1 MKIFYNTRIRTL
13 NPKQPFASA
22 LAVENDRIVAVGSDE
37 EIKALTRPG
46 TVIEDLSGY
55 TVWPGLTDAHLHLE
69 NYAQSL
75 DFVDCETPTLAE
87 CLRRVAERCQTAP
100 EGAWVRGHGWNQNLW
115 PEGFG
120 SAADLDAISNGHPI
134 YLTAKSLHASWANSK
149 AMEMAGITINTK
161 DPEGGTLGRDPH
173 GKPSG
178 ILFENAVALVER
190 IIPSPNL
197 VETKR
202 LLQAA
207 QQKLLSFGL
216 TGAHDFDGV
225 TCFAALQE
233 LDQEQILKLRMV
245 KSIPRDLLPHAAALQ
260 LHTGF
265 GSDHLRIGSLKL
277 FADGALGPRTAAMLQ
292 PYEGETE
299 YRGMSLMD
307 AEEIFEIGRQAVS
320 SGISIATHAI
330 GDRANHE
337 VINAYEQIMEFER
350 EKHLAPGRH
359 RIEHVQVI
367 HPEDQARLARLG
379 IIASVQPIHATSD
392 MHISDHHW
400 GARSANAYAY
410 YSLLKLGSTLAFGS
424 DAPVESPN
432 PFFGLHA
439 AITRTRPD
447 GTPGPDGWY
456 PLQKLPLDQAILGYT
471 QDAAFAGRFEDDLG
485 RLSAG
490 FLADFIVLERDP
502 FDIPPADIFRI
513 QPLAVCIGGDW
524 AWRR

>member
-1 MKIFYNTRIRTL
+1 MKIFYNARIRTL
-13 NPKQPFASA
+13 DPRQPHASA
-22 LAVENDRIVAVGSDE
+22 LAVENNRIIAVGSDE
-37 EIKALTRPG
+37 EIKALSRPN
-46 TVIEDLSGY
+46 TVMEDLDGFI
-55 TVWPGLTDAHLHLE
+55 VWPGLMDAHLHLE

-87 CLRRVAERCQTAP
+87 CLRRVAERCRTAP

-120 SAADLDAISNGHPI
+120 TATDLDGISNGHPI
-134 YLTAKSLHASWANSK
+134 YLTAKSLHASWANTK
-149 AMEMAGITINTK
+149 ALEMAGISTNTK
-161 DPEGGTLGRDPH
+161 DPEGGTLGRDMH
-173 GKPSG
+173 GKPNG
-178 ILFENAVALVER
+178 ILFENAVALVEK
-190 IIPSPNL
+190 IIPPPDL
-197 VETKR
+197 AEIKR
-202 LLQAA
+202 LLQVA

-225 TCFAALQE
+225 TCFSALQE
-233 LDQEQILKLRMV
+233 LELEQKLKLRMV
-245 KSIPRDLLPHAAALQ
+245 KSIPRDFLSHAVALQ

-292 PYEGETE
+292 PYEGEAD

-307 AEEIFEIGRQAVS
+307 AEEIFEIGRQAAS
-320 SGISIATHAI
+320 SGISVATHAI

-337 VINAYEQIMEFER
+337 VIKAYEQIILYEQEQ
-350 EKHLAPGRH
+350 HLAPGRH
-359 RIEHVQVI
+359 RIEHVQII

-392 MHISDHHW
+392 MYISDHHW

-410 YSLLKLGSTLAFGS
+410 NSLLKFGSTLAFGS

-432 PFFGLHA
+432 PFLGLHA
-439 AITRTRPD
+439 AVTRTRPD

-456 PLQKLPLDQAILGYT
+456 PLQRLSLDQAILGYT
-471 QDAAFAGRFEDDLG
+471 QGAALAGHFENDLG
-485 RLSAG
+485 CLSAG
-490 FLADFIVLERDP
+490 RLADFIVLNQDP
-502 FDIPPADIFRI
+502 FAISPSEIWQVR
-513 QPLAVCIGGDW
+513 PLAVCIGGEW
-524 AWRR
+524 AWRN